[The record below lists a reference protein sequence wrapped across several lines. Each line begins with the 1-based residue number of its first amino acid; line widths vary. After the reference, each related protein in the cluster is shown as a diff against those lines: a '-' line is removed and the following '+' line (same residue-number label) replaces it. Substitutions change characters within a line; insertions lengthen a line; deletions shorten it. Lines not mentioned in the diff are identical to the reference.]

1 MYARSLAV
9 QLLLAF
15 CCAVLAAPALGEDGE
30 IGTPPALEPG
40 QRRPCPS
47 PAR

>member
-1 MYARSLAV
+1 MYARSLGV

-15 CCAVLAAPALGEDGE
+15 GCAVLAAPALGKTARSVHRRRWSRDR
-30 IGTPPALEPG
+30 
-40 QRRPCPS
+40 RRPCPS